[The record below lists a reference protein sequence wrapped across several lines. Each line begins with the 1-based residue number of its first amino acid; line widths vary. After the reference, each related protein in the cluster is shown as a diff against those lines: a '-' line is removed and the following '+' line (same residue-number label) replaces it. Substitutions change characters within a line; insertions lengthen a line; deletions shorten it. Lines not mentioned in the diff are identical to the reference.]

1 MNGMDGVQRLVARR
15 VEKMLDA
22 LAAQVARGRTGEE
35 VPTFNL
41 TLHLAQGIRLSGVL
55 IDYLP
60 REAILLA
67 SAKEGLLSR
76 NEAVTYV
83 EFSSIVAVTVES
95 PAVLNQ
101 VPFLVRPALT
111 KDDLLR
117 HAERLA
123 RGLTEQFWP
132 SESQLGGQV
141 MSFEVDWVE
150 LDTEPGRRALEDA
163 MNAVA
168 HALRSIG
175 REQNGRNNIRRI
187 ARVKFSK
194 GRQMAATLEGDT
206 GRVSIEP
213 SASVPP
219 AQVFRKGLSA
229 GL

>member
-1 MNGMDGVQRLVARR
+1 MEGVQRLVARR

-22 LAAQVARGRTGEE
+22 LAAQVVRGRTGEE

-55 IDYLP
+55 IDYVP

-76 NEAVTYV
+76 NESVTYV

-95 PAVLNQ
+95 PGVLNQ
-101 VPFLVRPALT
+101 VPFLVRPAPN
-111 KDDLLR
+111 KQDLLR

-123 RGLTEQFWP
+123 REVTEQFWP

-141 MSFEVDWVE
+141 MTFEVDWVE

-168 HALRSIG
+168 HALRLIG
-175 REQNGRNNIRRI
+175 REQNGRDNLRRI
-187 ARVKFSK
+187 ARVTFSK